1 MNLATPRSNPSLT
14 GQRRQTGLGR
24 QFRRHLALGSALV
37 ALLAMLVAPAAFAQ
51 NPTGTLTGTVT
62 DADGGALPG
71 VTVTATSPNLQ
82 GARLV
87 VTGGNGSYK
96 LAFLPPGDYQVTY
109 ELNGF
114 ATVNRQVQVSAAGNT
129 ASDIEMQLGA
139 IEEEII
145 VTSQQAA
152 ISESG
157 TGSSTYGYDEV
168 DDLPIDRDLDSVVAL
183 TPGTT
188 VSETTG
194 GVSIAGAM
202 TFENLWTLNGVV
214 INENVRGQE
223 LPLFIEDAI
232 QETTTQVSGIS
243 AEYGR
248 FQGGVIN
255 AITKS
260 GGNELTGSFRVNL
273 TNDDWISTPDDEIF
287 AEPIDDV
294 NESFEATLGGY
305 LWRDHVWF
313 FGAGRDESQSA
324 QDSLPVSNIPFQ
336 TAQEQQRLEGKLT
349 GTIADSHT
357 VIASYLEI
365 DESTENSF
373 SFTAID
379 RGSLTDRED
388 PMQIQSLNYTGILT
402 PSFFVEAQYSE
413 REYQIGVGSGADSRT
428 LVDGT
433 LMRTNSGPERY
444 YTPTFCGVCE
454 QEERNNE
461 NSLAKA
467 SWFLSSESLGTHDL
481 VFGYDTFSDV
491 RFAVNHQTGSDFTVW
506 DTRFTQQ
513 GDEVFPTIYPCVEGP
528 GCATTTGQNP
538 GGAFTPGS
546 IGWWAVFNLD
556 DVQATDFET
565 NSLYVNDRWQLN
577 EHWSFN
583 LGVRYDETDGVN
595 GGGVRVLDDD
605 KISPRLGV
613 NWDVGGDGDL
623 VAHANYGTYVAAV
636 TNSIADST
644 SSGGA
649 IGLFESQYGGP
660 ALNVD
665 CGLGGPCLSTRE
677 VLEQVFEWFLA
688 NGGVTDLNADL
699 TNLPNLVSVFIPGE
713 TAAIQGTLAS
723 PSTDE
728 IALGLTKRLGNR
740 GLLRADVVS
749 RDYQDFYSNLTTTET
764 GQVDTAQGPADFTRV
779 GNFGDNILE
788 REYLGLHLQGR
799 YRVSDRVTAAANY
812 TLSELEGNIIGET
825 GPAGPVTASPN
836 SFPEYFDTSWSWPT
850 GNLPDDQTHKFR
862 GWLIFDLLDT
872 ENQSLSFS
880 VLQNYR
886 SGEHF
891 SLVGDVDTRPFV
903 DNPGYVTPPRD
914 VNYFFS
920 DRGAFE
926 YDAITAT
933 DLSLNY
939 AFLWSA
945 LGRQIEVFVQPEV
958 LNVFDEDGLV
968 DFDTRIRS
976 FNNANTSTACNGAP
990 CQQFNPFTETP
1001 VEGVHFAKRE
1011 TFGQPLAENDFQ
1023 DPREYRF
1030 SVGFRF

>member
-1 MNLATPRSNPSLT
+1 MRRASNWGYLLLAFAAVALIATP
-14 GQRRQTGLGR
+14 
-24 QFRRHLALGSALV
+24 AL
-37 ALLAMLVAPAAFAQ
+37 AQ
-51 NPTGTLTGTVT
+51 NPTGTLTGVVT
-62 DADGGALPG
+62 GPDGAALPG
-71 VTVTATSPNLQ
+71 VTITAESPNLQ
-82 GARLV
+82 GARV
-87 VTGGNGSYK
+87 VTTGPNGTYK
-96 LAFLPPGDYQVTY
+96 LGFLPPGDYQVTY
-109 ELNGF
+109 ELDGF
-114 ATVNRQVQVSAAGNT
+114 STSTRAVKISAAVNT
-129 ASDIEMQLGA
+129 VSDIQMQLGA
-139 IEEEII
+139 VEEEIV
-145 VTSQQAA
+145 VTGQQAA
-152 ISESG
+152 ISESS
-157 TGSSTYGYDEV
+157 TGSSTYSYDEV
-168 DDLPIDRDLDSVVAL
+168 EDLPIQRDLDSVVTL

-188 VSETTG
+188 VSGVTG

-260 GGNELTGSFRVNL
+260 GGNEFTGSFRVNL
-273 TNDDWISTPDDEIF
+273 TNDDWVSETPLSSPATDDI
-287 AEPIDDV
+287 

-305 LWRDHVWF
+305 LWKDHIWF
-313 FGAGRDESQSA
+313 FGAGRDQESTSTA
-324 QDSLPVSNIPFQ
+324 QLNVTNIPFVNNFEQ
-336 TAQEQQRLEGKLT
+336 TRYEGKLT
-349 GTIADSHT
+349 GTIADAHT
-357 VIASYLEI
+357 VVGSYLEI
-365 DESTENSF
+365 DQFSGPTF
-373 SFTAID
+373 SFNAID
-379 RGSLTDRED
+379 EGSLTSRED
-388 PMQIQSLNYTGILT
+388 PQELKSVNYTGILT

-413 REYQIGVGSGADSRT
+413 REFQISVGGGANSRD
-428 LVDGT
+428 LVGGT
-433 LMRTNSGPERY
+433 LMRTRSGSERY

-454 QEERNNE
+454 QEIRNNE
-461 NSLAKA
+461 NTLAKA
-467 SWFLSSESLGTHDL
+467 SWFLSTESAGTHDL
-481 VFGYDTFSDV
+481 VFGYDTFTDI
-491 RFAVNHQTGSDFTVW
+491 RFSVNHQTGSDFTVW
-506 DTRFTQQ
+506 DSSFNII
-513 GDEVFPTIYPCVEGP
+513 GDEVFPTVYPCQP
-528 GCATTTGQNP
+528 GGGCETTTGQNP
-538 GGAFTPGS
+538 GFNSAW
-546 IGWWAVFNLD
+546 IGWWAVFNLGD
-556 DVQATDFET
+556 AQPTDFET
-565 NSLYVNDRWQLN
+565 NSFYVNDRWQLN
-577 EHWSFN
+577 ENWSFN
-583 LGVRYDETDGVN
+583 LGVRYDESAGTNSASVE
-595 GGGVRVLDDD
+595 VLDDNEV
-605 KISPRLGV
+605 SPRVGI
-613 NWDVGGDGDL
+613 NWDVNGDGDL
-623 VAHANYGTYVAAV
+623 VAHANYGTYVAAI
-636 TNSIADST
+636 TNTIADST

-649 IGLFESQYGGP
+649 IGLFESLYGGP

-665 CGLGGPCLSTRE
+665 CGQGGPCMSTRE
-677 VLEQVFEWFLA
+677 VLQEVFDWYLA
-688 NGGVTDLNADL
+688 NGGVTDLDDDL

-728 IALGLTKRLGNR
+728 VALGVTKRLGNR
-740 GLLRADVVS
+740 GLLRADVVA
-749 RDYQDFYSNLTTTET
+749 REYEDFYSNLTTTET
-764 GQVDTAQGPADFTRV
+764 GQVDTEQGPADFTRV
-779 GNFGDNILE
+779 GNFGDDVLE

-799 YRVSDRVTAAANY
+799 YRLSDRVTAAANY

-836 SFPEYFDTSWSWPT
+836 SFPEYFETSWSWPV

-862 GWLIFDLLDT
+862 GWVIFDLLDT
-872 ENQSLSFS
+872 ENHALSFS
-880 VLQNYR
+880 VLQNYL

-891 SLVGDVDTRPFV
+891 SLVGEVDTRPFV

-914 VNYFFS
+914 VDYYFS

-926 YDAITAT
+926 YDDITAT

-939 AFLWSA
+939 SFLWSA
-945 LGRQIEVFVQPEV
+945 LGRQIEVYVQPEV

-1001 VEGVHFAKRE
+1001 VEGVHWAKRE